1 MAEKKLK
8 TLQFEGLNTTYVLPE
23 VDPTSSISGDAAD
36 AKIVGDHLTDVN
48 NPHGVTLEQ
57 LGASKTIVTDENED
71 GHIILK
77 SYLSDNGSGNISTH
91 ISDRSNPH
99 KVTAAQVGADVSGA
113 AKQAL
118 EDAKGYTD
126 EVITN
131 LIGGAPD
138 TLNTLQELAEA
149 MEANVEVVDVLE
161 KAITGKADNST
172 LTAHIDNK
180 NNPHNVTIEQIGA
193 APAGYGLGLKGGEL
207 PVLDDCHNAMSTGW
221 YHVKEGQTA
230 NLPSSAVSGVLRADI
245 YGWVYGVLTLYTPS
259 YGGMTILQK
268 KRTGDGWEDWEF
280 VNPPMQLG
288 VEYRTTERW
297 NGKPVYT
304 QLFNAGL
311 MADGKQVDIPNL
323 TASYMIIR
331 RSETFNNGLPL
342 PWFYSYENK
351 NIKVEYNKS
360 SSANKYYAI
369 FDSHSDIG
377 ANYTVYIQLWYTK
390 D

>member
-36 AKIVGDHLTDVN
+36 AKIVGDHLTDIN

-57 LGASKTIVTDENED
+57 LGASKTIVTDENQD

-77 SYLSDNGSGNISTH
+77 SYLSDSGSGNISTH

-99 KVTAAQVGADVSGA
+99 KVTAVQVGADVSGA

-149 MEANVEVVDVLE
+149 MGANAEVVEVLE
-161 KAITGKADNST
+161 KAITGKADNSA

-193 APAGYGLGLKGGEL
+193 APSGYGLGSVAANKYVPKLSDLTAIGWF
-207 PVLDDCHNAMSTGW
+207 VYAHNIEENPKPGYAGVIS
-221 YHVKEGQTA
+221 VTA
-230 NLPSSAVSGVLRADI
+230 SSLGTRQDAYVIGY
-245 YGWVYGVLTLYTPS
+245 YGMQHLTRHNITDNGLFS
-259 YGGMTILQK
+259 E
-268 KRTGDGWEDWEF
+268 WEW
-280 VNPPMQLG
+280 VNPPMSLG
-288 VEYRTTERW
+288 VEYRTTERY
-297 NGKPVYT
+297 NGKAVYVKLIDVGYLPNASKKVLDGVIVSGIEELVDMECVTTGSWLRRKNDSRVGLEMGVEQPYVWINVTT
-304 QLFNAGL
+304 QEDMSAY
-311 MADGKQVDIPNL
+311 
-323 TASYMIIR
+323 TARI
-331 RSETFNNGLPL
+331 LL
-342 PWFYSYENK
+342 KW
-351 NIKVEYNKS
+351 
-360 SSANKYYAI
+360 
-369 FDSHSDIG
+369 
-377 ANYTVYIQLWYTK
+377 TK
-390 D
+390 P